1 MSNVPHRIRIHD
13 VPCMAEVDA
22 RLRERLPA
30 DCEDDDDETYTSE
43 LRKQLPNHLGVVAVA
58 YRRARRARFDERDL
72 DEKKEVFM
80 HFLTWA
86 GREVVRV
93 PFEEHLPQEQVQ
105 EIRTRIV
112 AAVRDVVDAARCDA
126 DLDKVISSNFFVKI
140 GERHSSAAASATFGE
155 HAKQLRNLASFE
167 VERVIAAAKEMSGRG
182 VPVDQMCDALM
193 PSARPHKKQKQRVA

>member
-1 MSNVPHRIRIHD
+1 
-13 VPCMAEVDA
+13 
-22 RLRERLPA
+22 
-30 DCEDDDDETYTSE
+30 
-43 LRKQLPNHLGVVAVA
+43 
-58 YRRARRARFDERDL
+58 
-72 DEKKEVFM
+72 
-80 HFLTWA
+80 
-86 GREVVRV
+86 VRV

-140 GERHSSAAASATFGE
+140 GERNSSAAASATFGE
-155 HAKQLRNLASFE
+155 HAKQLRNLTSFE

-193 PSARPHKKQKQRVA
+193 PSATPPKKQKQRVA